1 MTDKQV
7 HTLCGVN
14 LLSASVIARS
24 PSAEVATSL
33 AIVAFAFFIGS
44 IASDGDKP

>member
-7 HTLCGVN
+7 YTLCGVN
-14 LLSASVIARS
+14 LLSASVIAWS
-24 PSAEVATSL
+24 PSAEVATPL

-44 IASDGDKP
+44 IASNADKR